1 MAEIEKDLLNRKNP
15 TQREFKA
22 KPFLPKRPIEDLGTD
37 KIEGKRFYSK
47 EFMAQE
53 WEHIWKKTWQIV
65 CRSGDLDSIGSFYVY
80 ELGKESFLI
89 VKGNDGVIRC
99 FYNVCQHRGNKLC
112 IANEGAM
119 NTFTCPYHGW
129 KWNNDGSLKSVANP
143 QFFRQF
149 DEGVPFDELALSQV
163 KIDVWGGWLW
173 INLDSESIALK
184 EYLGEYGEHLESYQF
199 ENWDLIDYQSF
210 EWNGNWKHAVDA
222 FNESYHFASLH
233 PDMPHISEGH
243 DVPIELNG
251 IHSRMLNYNDTV
263 SEVVEGDREAFTPL
277 RQKMMSLH
285 DAYKGS
291 AKDLHLSNIEIKRA
305 QEDDQPIYK
314 NMNDEQLVHQ
324 YHYYFFPN
332 ATFTNRPEN
341 GLVFRFRPHAIDPNK
356 SYYDFFILV
365 NNPFGSE
372 KPIRPEHKIHKGDGP
387 EVYERAFNGTFND
400 VFSNV
405 LSEDGSNMETM
416 QWGTKSDSFKGMNLC
431 EQEIRIRHFH
441 QTIDRFIAQK

>member
-1 MAEIEKDLLNRKNP
+1 
-15 TQREFKA
+15 
-22 KPFLPKRPIEDLGTD
+22 
-37 KIEGKRFYSK
+37 
-47 EFMAQE
+47 
-53 WEHIWKKTWQIV
+53 
-65 CRSGDLDSIGSFYVY
+65 
-80 ELGKESFLI
+80 
-89 VKGNDGVIRC
+89 
-99 FYNVCQHRGNKLC
+99 
-112 IANEGAM
+112 
-119 NTFTCPYHGW
+119 
-129 KWNNDGSLKSVANP
+129 
-143 QFFRQF
+143 
-149 DEGVPFDELALSQV
+149 
-163 KIDVWGGWLW
+163 
-173 INLDSESIALK
+173 
-184 EYLGEYGEHLESYQF
+184 
-199 ENWDLIDYQSF
+199 
-210 EWNGNWKHAVDA
+210 
-222 FNESYHFASLH
+222 
-233 PDMPHISEGH
+233 MPHISEGH

-263 SEVVEGDREAFTPL
+263 SEVVEGDREVLTPL

-341 GLVFRFRPHAIDPNK
+341 GLVFRFRPHATDPNK

-365 NNPFGSE
+365 NNPSGSE